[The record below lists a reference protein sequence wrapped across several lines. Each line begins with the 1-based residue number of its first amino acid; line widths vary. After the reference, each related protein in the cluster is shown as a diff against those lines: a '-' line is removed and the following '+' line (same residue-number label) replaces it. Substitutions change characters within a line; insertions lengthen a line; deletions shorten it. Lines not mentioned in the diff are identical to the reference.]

1 MPQDVSIAA
10 GQAGRPL
17 PAFTVQMHQ
26 DLAFDSAEAF
36 RQAVARDVEQCIA
49 TAHLRSIAALP
60 EEDGEPAVGSGGEPQ
75 TKCSHAHKGHGAPV
89 SLGLRPE
96 VHQSDVPGGAAQWAT
111 LWHATTSH
119 DQDVECLACMGRKW
133 PACGHRAAAFRADVP
148 DSCAVCAGTKRK
160 AVRAASPVRAAASRE
175 ERQAEQEAARS
186 EASVPASRD
195 GIRSKQADSPPAA
208 KRQRHRQQVEMQTCL
223 GSVHCPVLHTCH
235 AQIRHTCSAQVITC
249 QLHCSLTPYTR

>member
-75 TKCSHAHKGHGAPV
+75 TECSHAHKGHGAPV

-133 PACGHRAAAFRADVP
+133 PACGHRAAASEPMCLTAALCVQAPSGRP
-148 DSCAVCAGTKRK
+148 CALHRPSGQLPAGRRGRLYREQPE
-160 AVRAASPVRAAASRE
+160 VRRLCLPPVMGFVQSRRTAHRQPSVRDTGSRWRCRPVLAACTALCCILVMHKHAIPAQPKSS
-175 ERQAEQEAARS
+175 
-186 EASVPASRD
+186 PASCT
-195 GIRSKQADSPPAA
+195 AA
-208 KRQRHRQQVEMQTCL
+208 
-223 GSVHCPVLHTCH
+223 
-235 AQIRHTCSAQVITC
+235 
-249 QLHCSLTPYTR
+249 